1 MTGGRM
7 IMGSPAIEAEL
18 LALRK
23 RVDELEEQV
32 RTLVA
37 ANLSLVRSM
46 ENLHKNGKVAAGV

>member
-1 MTGGRM
+1 M
-7 IMGSPAIEAEL
+7 IMGSPAIEVEL

-46 ENLHKNGKVAAGV
+46 EKLHNNGRAVARV